1 MITRMPLR
9 LLTFAFPL
17 LVVTFGALMAATLL
31 FQALGDPQVA
41 RVLARCGI
49 GVAVALF
56 VNLVL
61 LVGVL
66 SLRAVQEDDRCEPND
81 P

>member
-1 MITRMPLR
+1 MMTPKPLR

-17 LVVTFGALMAATLL
+17 LVVTFGALMAATVL

-49 GVAVALF
+49 GAAVLLA
-56 VNLVL
+56 VDLVL
-61 LVGVL
+61 LVGML
-66 SLRAVQEDDRCEPND
+66 SLRAVADDERRQSD
-81 P
+81 